1 MAPMRRLIPLLALLA
16 LAAGGAAG
24 ASAAPAGW
32 VVGVEG
38 PSARALERE
47 LRAEGAGVRRIP
59 RVGALEVRGAA
70 GAALRGAPGV
80 AYVEPVRGRRLLA
93 EPGDAVDPG
102 TGRPFTWALDAVRAG
117 AALAIL
123 PGGAPDVPVA
133 VVDSGVDAGHPDLAG
148 RVRPGRDMVGDGT
161 TADLAGHG
169 TFVAALVSGIDG
181 NGAGG
186 RGVAGATPIIPVRV
200 TVGGSISSAD
210 LAAGIVAAVDA
221 GARVVNL
228 SLGGPGF
235 SEVERSAIDYA
246 LARDV
251 VVVASAGNEGDAGN
265 PVIYPA
271 AYVGGE
277 DGGWGPGLSVA
288 ATDPLDRPVAFS
300 TSNRFVTVAA
310 PGAGLGCGDG
320 VYSAIPVGAAS
331 LWPGPCAPVFA
342 APAHGPGRYAYG
354 EGTSFSAPLVAGA
367 AALVRQA
374 RPSLRAEQVAHVI
387 RRTARQTVGEGW
399 NPRTGAGV
407 LDAGAA
413 VALARRYDS
422 TPPEIAATAEPVPGG
437 VRLRA
442 SAPDRTGQGDELAG
456 GVTLT
461 VARSD
466 DGIAFAPL
474 PAAGGG
480 PVDATVPAAPGER
493 RWFRITA
500 CDANRNCAERAPGPA
515 GPGAASSVARR
526 PAPLRARI
534 LAFGR
539 PARCGPGAS
548 PCLRLTIRAA
558 PGASGPVRYDIAV
571 REPGR
576 RAAVGRA
583 RGLVRP
589 GRRHRVTVRLRR
601 PLRCGRVVARLELR
615 SDGRR
620 SVAVRRAA
628 VRRSCTPPR

>member
-1 MAPMRRLIPLLALLA
+1 MRRLIPLLALLA

-24 ASAAPAGW
+24 AVAAPAGW

-38 PSARALERE
+38 PSALALAHD
-47 LRAEGAGVRRIP
+47 LRAEGARVRRIP
-59 RVGALEVRGAA
+59 RLGALEVRGAPA
-70 GAALRGAPGV
+70 AALRGIPGV
-80 AYVEPVRGRRLLA
+80 AYVEPVRERRLLT
-93 EPGDAVDPG
+93 EPGDAVDPA
-102 TGRPFTWALDAVRAG
+102 TGRPFTWALDAVRAR
-117 AALAIL
+117 AALATL

-148 RVRPGRDMVGDGT
+148 RVRTGRDVVGDGT

-200 TVGGSISSAD
+200 TLGGSISSAD
-210 LAAGIVAAVDA
+210 LAAGIVAALDA
-221 GARVVNL
+221 GARVINL

-235 SEVERSAIDYA
+235 SEVERSAIDLA

-265 PVIYPA
+265 PLIYPA

-320 VYSAIPVGAAS
+320 VYSAIPAGAVS

-387 RRTARQTVGEGW
+387 RRTARRSAGAGW

-413 VALARRYDS
+413 VALARRYD
-422 TPPEIAATAEPVPGG
+422 TLPPEVVATVEPVPGG

-442 SAPDRTGQGDELAG
+442 SASDRAAPGEELAG

-466 DGIAFAPL
+466 DGTAFAPL
-474 PAAGGG
+474 LAPAGG
-480 PVDATVPAAPGER
+480 PVDVTVPAAPGER
-493 RWFRITA
+493 RWFRATA
-500 CDANRNCAERAPGPA
+500 CDANRNCAVRAAGPA
-515 GPGAASSVARR
+515 GPGSASPAARR
-526 PAPLRARI
+526 PASPGARI

-539 PARCGPGAS
+539 PARCGAGAS
-548 PCLRLTIRAA
+548 ACLRLTIRAA
-558 PGASGPVRYDIAV
+558 PGAAGPVRYAIVV
-571 REPGR
+571 RELGR
-576 RAAVGRA
+576 RAVVGRA
-583 RGLVRP
+583 RGLVRA
-589 GRRHRVTVRLRR
+589 GRRHHVTVRLRG
-601 PLRCGRVVARLELR
+601 PVRCGRVVARLELR
-615 SDGRR
+615 SAGVR